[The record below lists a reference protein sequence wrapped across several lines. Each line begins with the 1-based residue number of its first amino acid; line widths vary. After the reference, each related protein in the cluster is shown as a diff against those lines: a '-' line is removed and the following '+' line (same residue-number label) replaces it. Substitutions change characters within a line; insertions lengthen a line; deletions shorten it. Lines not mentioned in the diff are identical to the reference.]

1 MSFNIVLTI
10 NICIA
15 AAALGLL
22 NMILFDTSILFV
34 VIPLVIVLGIVA
46 FWMIRKIR
54 LKK

>member
-1 MSFNIVLTI
+1 MPFNIVLII

-15 AAALGLL
+15 AAVLGLI

-34 VIPLVIVLGIVA
+34 AIPLVIALAIGA
-46 FWMIRKIR
+46 FWMIRQMR